1 MCTYFCFSELKRRLE
16 NFKNLSLHLL
26 KWPGSHQV
34 VCVPC
39 LKSLLPPSALS
50 WPQSTGSPLSAFA
63 STEPSFLFT
72 LSGFLAIRVTSPRS
86 LLLFEAAGYCIL
98 WFPGISHSR
107 PRLMIRILVLVIG
120 NLSIMHGRAKHFS
133 IYHLFFSKE
142 VQFIKYMWDTIPS
155 RP

>member
-16 NFKNLSLHLL
+16 NFKNLSLYLL

-72 LSGFLAIRVTSPRS
+72 LSGFLAIRVTSLRS
-86 LLLFEAAGYCIL
+86 SLLFEAAGYCIL

-107 PRLMIRILVLVIG
+107 PRLMIRILVLVILVSLQTV
-120 NLSIMHGRAKHFS
+120 NS
-133 IYHLFFSKE
+133 SKTE
-142 VQFIKYMWDTIPS
+142 GVSYLPLAFLWLARCLYTVGAQ
-155 RP
+155 